1 MSNIDQAFVKAFA
14 RRQTAEVNQAENPVE
29 VPTLKRSSDRSI
41 RVNRSVADQT
51 SMWIDASEDRIVHAE
66 RAHQETVPP
75 PHCRSIGEPP
85 AATPVDVPAEPK
97 NRITSPPDHLGEAT
111 PADET
116 SSVAAE
122 SIASEIE
129 PDNTAAEFS
138 FESTY
143 AIASF
148 TTDLYASAGQIER
161 NFVRELEPTE
171 SASQSVEPLTQRAPT
186 EDKQPESL
194 DVQPLLKIPSDVHAI
209 DDEESEQAPAET
221 SVVQSEPTVEPEPTV
236 KLEATAEPEAVA
248 ETLSEASA
256 AEPASEPAD
265 TPEPSVSADTSA
277 SSLNRSAFRP
287 SWEIDCLDIPET
299 VERLFFEDA
308 TLETVGRHLAQ
319 AVDSG
324 LRSALV
330 TSVQSGEGRSTVAT
344 GIALAASASGLKVAL
359 VDADLRHPTLAD
371 DLRLDLDL
379 GWLEAG
385 QNGIAVDE
393 VAVFSG
399 EEQITFL
406 PLFVDESDDDA
417 TEHLE
422 SIVAELKQHFDLVI
436 LDGASAGYGVGQE
449 TEAIDSA
456 FIVRDMRS
464 TSVDELNELARRL
477 MRSGIRGV
485 GVIENFV
492 EG

>member
-41 RVNRSVADQT
+41 RVNRSVAEQT
-51 SMWIDASEDRIVHAE
+51 SLWIDASEDRIVHAE

-75 PHCRSIGEPP
+75 PHSRSIGEPP
-85 AATPVDVPAEPK
+85 VAAPVDESSVNEVSEPR
-97 NRITSPPDHLGEAT
+97 NRITSPPDQSAEST
-111 PADET
+111 PTDET
-116 SSVAAE
+116 PSVAAE
-122 SIASEIE
+122 SIATEVE
-129 PDNTAAEFS
+129 PESAPAEFS

-161 NFVRELEPTE
+161 NLVRELETTE
-171 SASQSVEPLTQRAPT
+171 SASQPVEPLTKPEAP
-186 EDKQPESL
+186 EDEHAESL

-209 DDEESEQAPAET
+209 DDEASDQAPVQS
-221 SVVQSEPTVEPEPTV
+221 SVIEPEATVESEPTVEPETI
-236 KLEATAEPEAVA
+236 A
-248 ETLSEASA
+248 ETLSDAPA
-256 AEPASEPAD
+256 PEPTPEPVD
-265 TPEPSVSADTSA
+265 TPEFSFSADSST

-308 TLETVGRHLAQ
+308 ILETVGRHLAQ

-385 QNGIAVDE
+385 QNGIAADE

-406 PLFVDESDDDA
+406 PLFVDESDEDA

-464 TSVDELNELARRL
+464 TSVDDLNELARRL